1 MSRLEDF
8 VKTNRKKMDEFE
20 APVNLWDK
28 IEEQLDKKPAKTKV
42 INLRLFISI
51 AAILLVT
58 IVTGLIFLQQ
68 PQKQKIDLDAI
79 NSDLA
84 RQQVQYISLIEGKQD
99 ELSQIKKEEPE
110 LYKEFSADVKKVE
123 QNYLQL
129 KNSLPTSPNQEQTL
143 KAMVLNLRVQ
153 MDILNQQLSI
163 IQQINPSKGEKN
175 ETKNL

>member
-1 MSRLEDF
+1 MSRLEEF
-8 VKTNRKKMDEFE
+8 VRSNRKNLDDFE
-20 APVNLWDK
+20 APVNLWDR
-28 IEEQLDKKPAKTKV
+28 IEKELDKKPAKTKI
-42 INLRLFISI
+42 INLRLLISI
-51 AAILLVT
+51 AAMVLITLVA
-58 IVTGLIFLQQ
+58 GLIFFQQ
-68 PQKQKIDLDAI
+68 SQKQKIDLSAI

-99 ELSQIKKEEPE
+99 ELSQIKKQEPE
-110 LYKEFSADVKKVE
+110 LYKEFSSDVRKVE

-153 MDILNQQLSI
+153 MEILNQQLSI
-163 IQQINPSKGEKN
+163 IQQINPPKDEKN

>member
-1 MSRLEDF
+1 MSRLEEF
-8 VKTNRKKMDEFE
+8 VKENRRKLDEFE

-28 IEEQLDKKPAKTKV
+28 IEEELDKKSPTAKI
-42 INLRLFISI
+42 INLRLVMSI
-51 AAILLVT
+51 AATLLITLVA
-58 IVTGLIFLQQ
+58 GLIFFQHS
-68 PQKQKIDLDAI
+68 QKQKIDLSAI

-84 RQQVQYISLIEGKQD
+84 RQQVQYISLIEDKQD

-129 KNSLPTSPNQEQTL
+129 KKSLPTSPNQEQTL

-153 MDILNQQLSI
+153 MEILNQQLSI
-163 IQQINPSKGEKN
+163 IQQINPSKDEKN
-175 ETKNL
+175 STQNL

>member
-8 VKTNRKKMDEFE
+8 VKTNRKKMDDFE
-20 APVNLWDK
+20 VPGNLWDK
-28 IEEQLDKKPAKTKV
+28 IEEQLDKKPAKTKA

-58 IVTGLIFLQQ
+58 VVTGLIFLQQ
-68 PQKQKIDLDAI
+68 PQKQKIDLSAI

-84 RQQVQYISLIEGKQD
+84 KQQVQYISLIEDKQD
-99 ELSQIKKEEPE
+99 ELSRIKKEEPE
-110 LYKEFSADVKKVE
+110 LYKEFTADVKKVE

-129 KNSLPTSPNQEQTL
+129 KSSLPTSPNQEQTL
-143 KAMVLNLRVQ
+143 KAMVFNLRVQ

-163 IQQINPSKGEKN
+163 IQQINAPKNEKN

>member
-28 IEEQLDKKPAKTKV
+28 IEEQLDKKPAKVKV
-42 INLRLFISI
+42 IKLRLFISI
-51 AAILLVT
+51 AAIVLLT
-58 IVTGLIFLQQ
+58 LVTGLIFLQQ
-68 PQKQKIDLDAI
+68 SQKQKIDLSAI

-84 RQQVQYISLIEGKQD
+84 RQQVKYISLIEDKQD

-123 QNYLQL
+123 QNYQQL
-129 KNSLPTSPNQEQTL
+129 KSSLPTSPNQEQTL

-163 IQQINPSKGEKN
+163 IQQINPPKNEKS